1 MRLEFT
7 ANALKSIEK
16 DFNEKQSDFIFD
28 KLNFFAENYNELVKS
43 KQVERLTNSQA
54 SRFKVNID
62 IRAIFISFYE
72 NKDGTIVILDI
83 VTRENAYDNKNLAFY
98 NKLAKDEINKR
109 RF

>member
-43 KQVERLTNSQA
+43 KQLERLTNSQA
-54 SRFKVNID
+54 SRL
-62 IRAIFISFYE
+62 R
-72 NKDGTIVILDI
+72 
-83 VTRENAYDNKNLAFY
+83 
-98 NKLAKDEINKR
+98 
-109 RF
+109 